1 MIEIHMIN
9 KYLYIYM
16 YMYIY
21 THYVGYSEGL
31 GVIVRDAVNISQIVG
46 GHGFRRLTRKSFPG
60 KDHQRVWIVEGL
72 GLKEGI
78 FK

>member
-9 KYLYIYM
+9 KYLYIY
-16 YMYIY
+16 IY
-21 THYVGYSEGL
+21 TLRGYSEGL
-31 GVIVRDAVNISQIVG
+31 GVIVRDTVNISQIVG
-46 GHGFRRLTRKSFPG
+46 GHGLRRLTRKSFPG